1 VTPNDKAPLIAA
13 LDPLVRR
20 VRTDVTAIKKQGGG
34 QVWTQEPLTP
44 ERLAR
49 HLNGGP
55 ARGVSPIKAGE
66 SVTLVALLDFDSHRG
81 EVPWGEMA
89 ATAARVMAALGLAWG
104 ANPLA
109 FRSSGGAGVHL
120 IMVWD
125 EPQDA
130 RAVRQWL
137 AGVLAGCDLR
147 PGTGGVR
154 AGEVEVFPRQ
164 DRVRVGGYGNQ
175 FILPLAG
182 RSEWLEY
189 DDLADTLGPAAGPL
203 QPEAWQGSAP
213 VPAAGPVRE
222 VAAAEH
228 DASDGE
234 GGVPLADWDSLVW
247 APLEAIANG
256 RGPRGELGAGEGLDY
271 DAWLRVCYAVHWATA
286 GDPGAMARLE
296 EWCAR
301 SAKYVPGYLEAK
313 VWGPASA
320 AGRRAGAGDRVTT
333 VETLWVEARRH
344 GWVDAREVDAFPVLD
359 RAGAVPATGGG
370 EAGERPPPERRG
382 VPLAKHLTTDQAN
395 ANRLVKSFGDRVLV
409 AAGRWHTWDGS
420 RWLADEADLYR
431 YACRLSE
438 IVKAEAKAWRK
449 RVPAAAEGDEG

>member
-1 VTPNDKAPLIAA
+1 MVTDKAPLIAA
-13 LDPLVRR
+13 LEPLVRR
-20 VRTDVTAIKKQGGG
+20 VRTDVTAIKKAGGG
-34 QVWTQEPLTP
+34 QLWTSEPLTE

-55 ARGVSPIKAGE
+55 ARGVSPIKPGE

-89 ATAARVMAALGLAWG
+89 ATAARVMAALDLAWG

-109 FRSSGGAGVHL
+109 FRSSGGAGIHL

-164 DRVRVGGYGNQ
+164 DRVRAGGYGNQ

-189 DDLADTLGPAAGPL
+189 DDLADTLGPASGPL
-203 QPEAWQGSAP
+203 QAGAWRGSAP
-213 VPAAGPVRE
+213 VPAAGPAQQEQRE
-222 VAAAEH
+222 SAGGAGVG
-228 DASDGE
+228 DGG
-234 GGVPLADWDSLVW
+234 GGVPPADWGDRVW
-247 APLEAIANG
+247 APLEAIPNG
-256 RGPRGELGAGEGLDY
+256 RGARGELGAAEGLDY
-271 DAWLRVCYAVHWATA
+271 DSWLRVCYAVHWATG

-344 GWVDAREVDAFPVLD
+344 GWVDAREVDAFPVLE
-359 RAGAVPATGGG
+359 RVSSKPAPSDTSP
-370 EAGERPPPERRG
+370 PPPERRG

-438 IVKAEAKAWRK
+438 IVKAEAAAWRRK
-449 RVPAAAEGDEG
+449 SREGAS